1 MPRYY
6 VRLGTAG
13 VYDSPPGHL
22 GTALTYQGQT
32 VYALQSSGALVAH
45 SRYGEFWAS
54 DSDLDYEEYRVIALY
69 DTRPQGFNE
78 SFVDGAV
85 NLRLGWGVIDSPVPL
100 TTFDPGEDGGT
111 GGGGGGVTPPP
122 EPEAPAPYY
131 MDRWSDHWTDAQG
144 IVHYYPQSNGGWSR
158 LYPVMYQET
167 LAALT
172 EVLAGFN
179 GGAADPGLFQ
189 RLARAVGI
197 PSSADGLALAAARQT
212 AAQAALPGLFDAGME
227 VADALTR
234 TTSSGAFTGSYMTE
248 VTAFW
253 QAQTEARQV
262 FRAMMQADRV
272 FADLPAD
279 QQAGLVRMLTSQ
291 KILVSNTYNREDLAD
306 RGYFIGLE
314 ASPARLEVTDPLAS
328 VIGSIGADDIVAEQR
343 ISAVL
348 GAGNDRLV
356 QFGGNS
362 GAVVFA
368 GAGDDRISL
377 YAAST
382 PDRTSH
388 VEGGTG
394 RDMLD
399 GSRFDDKLLGQAG
412 HDTLRGK
419 DGRDTLEGGSGHDK
433 LQGFQGDDTL
443 RGNAGRDTLMG
454 GTGDDLLQGGYGA
467 DRLNGWQGDDTLQG
481 GPGRD
486 TFIFTT
492 RDDAHDVIRN
502 FQDGSDRIVIDRDLA
517 RNFAALEVERLSP
530 RTWHLTFGE
539 QEITVTGTRPL
550 TLTAADFQFPDL

>member
-1 MPRYY
+1 M
-6 VRLGTAG
+6 
-13 VYDSPPGHL
+13 
-22 GTALTYQGQT
+22 
-32 VYALQSSGALVAH
+32 
-45 SRYGEFWAS
+45 
-54 DSDLDYEEYRVIALY
+54 
-69 DTRPQGFNE
+69 
-78 SFVDGAV
+78 
-85 NLRLGWGVIDSPVPL
+85 
-100 TTFDPGEDGGT
+100 
-111 GGGGGGVTPPP
+111 
-122 EPEAPAPYY
+122 
-131 MDRWSDHWTDAQG
+131 
-144 IVHYYPQSNGGWSR
+144 
-158 LYPVMYQET
+158 
-167 LAALT
+167 
-172 EVLAGFN
+172 
-179 GGAADPGLFQ
+179 
-189 RLARAVGI
+189 
-197 PSSADGLALAAARQT
+197 
-212 AAQAALPGLFDAGME
+212 
-227 VADALTR
+227 
-234 TTSSGAFTGSYMTE
+234 
-248 VTAFW
+248 
-253 QAQTEARQV
+253 
-262 FRAMMQADRV
+262 
-272 FADLPAD
+272 
-279 QQAGLVRMLTSQ
+279 
-291 KILVSNTYNREDLAD
+291 
-306 RGYFIGLE
+306 
-314 ASPARLEVTDPLAS
+314 
-328 VIGSIGADDIVAEQR
+328 
-343 ISAVL
+343 
-348 GAGNDRLV
+348 
-356 QFGGNS
+356 
-362 GAVVFA
+362 VFA

-394 RDMLD
+394 RDMLG